1 VGICSAAVL
10 VLLPPSETK
19 APGGDRPPLALDGL
33 SYPELTPVRRKLID
47 ELVALA
53 GDAPAG
59 LAALGLSERQS
70 GELARN
76 AALCSAPTLPA
87 LLRYTGVLYAALDAG
102 SLRPAQRARLAVASA
117 LFGLLAADDPIP
129 AYRLSATA
137 TLPGLGSVRSI
148 WRPTLAGQL
157 AELAG
162 LVIDL
167 RSGSYLALGPVPG
180 AVTVD
185 VLSDD
190 GHGRRRPVSH
200 HNKSHKGRLARLLAT
215 APRAVSDAAGIARIA
230 HRGGLRVQRTGEH
243 ELALVVEC
251 GG

>member
-1 VGICSAAVL
+1 VL

-19 APGGDRPPLALDGL
+19 ASGGDGAPLRLDRL
-33 SYPELTPVRRKLID
+33 SYPEITPTRRKLIE

-59 LAALGLSERQS
+59 LAALGLSHRRLSGRQS
-70 GELARN
+70 GELERN
-76 AALCSAPTLPA
+76 AGLWTAPTLHA
-87 LLRYTGVLYAALDAG
+87 VQRYTGVLYAALDAG

-129 AYRLSATA
+129 AYRLSAT
-137 TLPGLGSVRSI
+137 TILPGLGSMRSV
-148 WRPTLAGQL
+148 WRPALAPLL

-167 RSGSYLALGPVPG
+167 RSGSYAALGAVPG
-180 AVTVD
+180 AVTVA
-185 VLSDD
+185 VVSDD
-190 GHGRRRPVSH
+190 GHGRRATVSH

-215 APRAVSDAAGIARIA
+215 APRAVSDAAGVARIA
-230 HRGGLRVQRTGEH
+230 RRGGLRVHRTGEH
-243 ELALVVEC
+243 ALELIV
-251 GG
+251 G

>member
-1 VGICSAAVL
+1 ML

-19 APGGDRPPLALDGL
+19 ASGGDGPSLRLDRL
-33 SYPELTPVRRKLID
+33 SYSEITPTRRKVIE

-53 GDAPAG
+53 GDVPVG

-70 GELARN
+70 GELERN
-76 AALCSAPTLPA
+76 AGLWNAPTLPA
-87 LLRYTGVLYAALDAG
+87 VQRYTGVLYAALDAG

-129 AYRLSATA
+129 AYRLSATT
-137 TLPGLGSVRSI
+137 TLPGLGSMRSV
-148 WRPTLAGQL
+148 WRPVLTPLL

-167 RSGSYLALGPVPG
+167 RSGSYAALGTVPG
-180 AVTVD
+180 AVSVA
-185 VLSDD
+185 VVSDD
-190 GHGRRRPVSH
+190 GRGRRATVSH

-215 APRAVSDAAGIARIA
+215 APRAVSDAAGVARIA
-230 HRGGLRVQRTGEH
+230 RRGGLRVQRTGEH
-243 ELALVVEC
+243 ALELIV
-251 GG
+251 G